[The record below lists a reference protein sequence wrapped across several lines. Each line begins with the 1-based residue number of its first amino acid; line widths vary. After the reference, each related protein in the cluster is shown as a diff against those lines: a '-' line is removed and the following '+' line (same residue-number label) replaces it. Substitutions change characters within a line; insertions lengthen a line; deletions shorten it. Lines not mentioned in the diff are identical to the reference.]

1 MALKQLMI
9 QRQIDTKR
17 GQLEVIGTSELEIET
32 RSVDLEKSI
41 DEAKTDEELAAVEEA
56 ITGIESEREVLLN
69 SKTKLEQEIVKLE
82 GELEQLN
89 SKNESK
95 EVRKVAEKIVIKENK
110 NEERDALNAFI
121 RSKGQVRA
129 GIKVLDAEAI
139 IPVGISYVPQTAIET
154 VVDLSKLVTT
164 TNVTT
169 GSGNYPI
176 LKRAT
181 AKLASVAELVANPE
195 LAKPEFTD
203 VAWAVETYRGAIPIS
218 QESIDDAAVDLV
230 AIVSENANEQKINTT
245 NYEIAAV
252 LKTFGAKTIDSL
264 DDLKAIINV
273 DLDVA
278 YTRNIVATQSFFQ
291 WLDTLKDLNG
301 QYLLKSDITS
311 PSGYTLL
318 GSKIEIVND
327 TLFGIA
333 GDELAFIGD
342 LKRAILYANRQEI
355 SMRWV
360 DSEIYGQYL
369 QAGTRFDVKKADAN
383 AGYFVTY
390 SAI

>member
-1 MALKQLMI
+1 MALKQIMI
-9 QRQIDTKR
+9 QKQIDTKR
-17 GQLEVIGTSELEIET
+17 GQLEAVSISELDIET
-32 RSVDLEKSI
+32 RSTELERSI
-41 DEAKTDEELAAVEEA
+41 EEAKTDEELAVVEEF
-56 ITGIESEREVLLN
+56 ITGIESEREVLLT
-69 SKTKLEQEIVKLE
+69 SKTKLEQEIATLE

-95 EVRKVAEKIVIKENK
+95 EVRKVPEKIVIKENQ

-139 IPVGISYVPQTAIET
+139 IPVDISYTPQKAVET

-181 AKLASVAELVANPE
+181 AKLSSVAELVANPE
-195 LAKPEFTD
+195 LAKPEFTEI
-203 VAWAVETYRGAIPIS
+203 AWAVETYRGAIPIS

-230 AIVSENANEQKINTT
+230 SIVSENANEQKINTT

-264 DDLKAIINV
+264 DDLKSIINV

-278 YTRNIVATQSFFQ
+278 YARNIVATQSFFQ

-301 QYLLKSDITS
+301 QYLLKQDITS

-318 GSKIEIVND
+318 GSKIEVVSD
-327 TLFGIA
+327 TLFGLA

-342 LKRAILYANRQEI
+342 LKRAILYANRKEI

-369 QAGTRFDVKKADAN
+369 QAGTRFDVKKADAK

-390 SAI
+390 TAV